1 MNHRI
6 SRLCGGFPVF
16 LPGHVAQHGIHI
28 LLKDTRCI
36 QSEDHCGPILQSSA
50 MTEAAAATA
59 AQLAA
64 VVLAV
69 TFALSVADR
78 LLKRW
83 KVGPRR
89 SRIASRSPAHR
100 HVQRGWLAP
109 ASTVGP
115 PVSLPA
121 SKTAHHDMPQV
132 PDTRR
137 QQFELQQ
144 EVAHLQ
150 RQAAALNHPDT
161 FAQVK
166 SSAACLLQPPAPA

>member
-36 QSEDHCGPILQSSA
+36 QSEDHCGPTLQSSA

-89 SRIASRSPAHR
+89 SRIASSHR
-100 HVQRGWLAP
+100 LHTDMSSGAGW
-109 ASTVGP
+109 
-115 PVSLPA
+115 
-121 SKTAHHDMPQV
+121 
-132 PDTRR
+132 R
-137 QQFELQQ
+137 
-144 EVAHLQ
+144 
-150 RQAAALNHPDT
+150 
-161 FAQVK
+161 
-166 SSAACLLQPPAPA
+166 QPPLWGLLFCCQPQKPPIMTCRRCPTRGGSSLSCSRRSRTCSARRRRSTTPTRLRR